1 MLQLRERRDDWQL
14 TAVDCRQDK
23 YWKKASKNYLGFR
36 NLLWKLKAVNQFRN
50 IVSGVLVTLR
60 AASHPGSSAKKVPV
74 PEMLGN
80 HTLPKEDLEVF
91 HAK

>member
-1 MLQLRERRDDWQL
+1 MFSNLKFILKIRL
-14 TAVDCRQDK
+14 TSPFGILK
-23 YWKKASKNYLGFR
+23 FHMSTKNCLGFR

-60 AASHPGSSAKKVPV
+60 AALPGSSAKKVPV

-80 HTLPKEDLEVF
+80 HTLLKEDLEVF
-91 HAK
+91 HPK